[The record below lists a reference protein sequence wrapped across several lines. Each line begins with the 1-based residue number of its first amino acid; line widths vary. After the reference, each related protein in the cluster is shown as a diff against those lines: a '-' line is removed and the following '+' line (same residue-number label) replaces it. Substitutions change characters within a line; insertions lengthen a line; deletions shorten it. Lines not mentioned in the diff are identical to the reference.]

1 MPSPHAPSTHHWLC
15 KRRRKLRLVLVSWRV
30 GAALCIGDEM
40 YNVCGWGRL
49 ENVPH
54 LGTGL
59 LELWAALGVR
69 SLAWKRS
76 VWGWRSFGA
85 TLGFCGR
92 MLRGEELSACIGA
105 ALQAGEHG
113 VTCRLR
119 VPLLLVCCLF
129 SLPVLLPALDLQLRV
144 ALHRSKP
151 GGNSHLSLPGSRL
164 PPPQPGA
171 QGDLEVILADRMLLA
186 NYSGASCFVGTT
198 ANCPLSPGSD
208 GTNLLLIRLESPLVS
223 SGAGWIFDY

>member
-1 MPSPHAPSTHHWLC
+1 MRCTT
-15 KRRRKLRLVLVSWRV
+15 
-30 GAALCIGDEM
+30 
-40 YNVCGWGRL
+40 CGWGRL

-69 SLAWKRS
+69 SPAWKRS
-76 VWGWRSFGA
+76 AWGWRCFGA
-85 TLGFCGR
+85 TLGFRGR
-92 MLRGEELSACIGA
+92 MLRGEELPAHIGA
-105 ALQAGEHG
+105 ALQAGERG

-129 SLPVLLPALDLQLRV
+129 SLPALDLQLRV

-151 GGNSHLSLPGSRL
+151 GGISHLSLPGSRL
-164 PPPQPGA
+164 PPPPSPERR
-171 QGDLEVILADRMLLA
+171 GDLEVILADRMLLA